1 MWQENA
7 EVRWQAVQIARLAAT
22 TRAYAA
28 EWDIAADSITSDTW
42 ESLPLLSKEQLI
54 SAVAEDP
61 FGGRLTVQ
69 PADLAWVFA
78 APGPIYMPYT
88 ADDMKRVTAAYA
100 RALGSCGLDSADIVD
115 QTLLYN
121 WVIAATM
128 VDQGLRTLGCAV
140 VPGGPGATDQHA
152 EVIARVGVTGVIAMP
167 SFLEH
172 LLKTIGDRP
181 HSLRKA
187 VIMGELS
194 DAGAKQRIADTY
206 GVTVRE
212 FYGVGDVGA
221 VAYECERGDGMHLRP
236 DLLIEF
242 VNPETGEVS
251 SPTKGSPSEIV
262 VTDFAREAMPIVR
275 LRSGDLVDEIIYDE
289 CGCGNSAPRI
299 PRIIGRAND
308 ITKVRGMFIVP
319 SLVTRTLTTMGIDS
333 EHCVVVDRH
342 EGRDEIEVLISGT
355 PQADIASVSAALE
368 RALRIRTAV
377 RFVDALP
384 PGDGVLRDQRHF
396 EHH

>member
-1 MWQENA
+1 MWQDNA
-7 EVRWQAVQIARLAAT
+7 DVRSQAVEIARLAAT

-28 EWDIAADSITSDTW
+28 DWGLDAESITPETW
-42 ESLPLLSKEQLI
+42 EAVPLLSKERLI
-54 SAVAEDP
+54 SAATDDP

-88 ADDMKRVTAAYA
+88 ADDMRRVTTAYA
-100 RALGSCGLDSADIVD
+100 RALGSCGFGPADIVD

-128 VDQGLRTLGCAV
+128 VDQALRTLGCAI

-152 EVIARVGVTGVIAMP
+152 EVIARVGVTGVVAMP

-172 LLKTIGDRP
+172 LLKTLGDRP

-194 DAGAKQRIADTY
+194 DAGAKQRISDTY

-221 VAYECERGDGMHLRP
+221 VAYECERGEGMHLRS

-242 VNPETGEVS
+242 VNPETGEAS
-251 SPTKGSPSEIV
+251 SPTKGSPCEIV
-262 VTDFAREAMPIVR
+262 VTDFARQAMPIVR
-275 LRSGDLVDEIIYDE
+275 LRSGDLVDEIIYDD

-299 PRIIGRAND
+299 SRIVGRAND

-319 SLVTRTLTTMGIDS
+319 SLITRTLGTMGIDS
-333 EHCVVVDRH
+333 EHCVVVDRQQ
-342 EGRDEIEVLISGT
+342 GRDEIEVLISGAPT
-355 PQADIASVSAALE
+355 VDIELVSTALE
-368 RALRIRTAV
+368 RAMRIRTAV
-377 RFVDALP
+377 RFVESLP
-384 PGDGVLRDQRHF
+384 PGEGVLRDLRRF